1 MDTEYWY
8 GRKKKKFLHNI
19 DTFYYSVKLYNDL
32 TRNSQDPDVAR
43 FRRLVQRYQD
53 MDAKCTPF
61 REVPYRYSMG
71 ASKDSRGGS
80 SCVNYRRGTFGGFYN
95 FLLEVPGRFDVAF
108 APTVPPAA
116 SGIGSV
122 TSEIVVMVRS
132 QMLWELGASA
142 AFGQSYAYVQE
153 LCKFFRLDIAEAKEN
168 RIDFCWHTNALQDPE
183 TYFRIDNLS
192 KMQVS
197 RFGGVSYHYKFEPTA
212 EEIRQATAE
221 ENMHRGKVK
230 PGRKKF
236 TPPGCPTDGD
246 LAETAFLDDG
256 EEKSYEWDYLSL
268 GRRGDK
274 CFLRIYL
281 KTKEVVEMGYKG
293 WFLKLW
299 QLQGMISRYDL
310 YVLGKAYEKRRWN
323 YCDTARLEFALEH
336 DDTLTDADRALV
348 RATIGVERPDY
359 AKVHRLAKRYT
370 PELTKVINVE
380 FQTMRRMTKTFE
392 LVPFRDN
399 MDKGAAKRVHDI
411 LSNRRLITESL
422 TRDTFRLVKRDG
434 GDRNKWRA
442 DYTDFWKR
450 LRGTKQVD
458 VVPNK
463 HHLKLI
469 RSYASKLN
477 MEMRKVRAVNAVSSF
492 ALTLNRNPGTTIYE
506 DAAELLAVLNDNDF
520 ARIFRYKH
528 AKARQETDDPLHGY
542 GRQRHVTV
550 IDEGTGEFYG
560 NTGYEDN
567 IWDG

>member
-1 MDTEYWY
+1 MDTGYWY

-32 TRNSQDPDVAR
+32 TRNSQDADVAR
-43 FRRLVQRYQD
+43 FRRLVERYQHT
-53 MDAKCTPF
+53 DAECMPF
-61 REVPYRYSMG
+61 SEVPYRQSMG
-71 ASKDSRGGS
+71 ATKGSHGGS
-80 SCVNYRRGTFGGFYN
+80 SCVNYRHGTYGYFYS
-95 FLLEVPGRFDVAF
+95 FILEVPGRFDVAF
-108 APTVPPAA
+108 APIVPPSA
-116 SGIGSV
+116 SGMGSV
-122 TSEIVVMVRS
+122 TSEIVVMIRS

-142 AFGQSYAYVQE
+142 AFEQSYAYVQE
-153 LCKFFRLDIAEAKEN
+153 LCKFFRFDIAEAKEN
-168 RIDFCWHTNALQDPE
+168 RMDFCWHTNALQDPE

-192 KMQVS
+192 RMQVS
-197 RFGGVSYHYKFEPTA
+197 RFSGASYHYKFKN
-212 EEIRQATAE
+212 IRETRAQ
-221 ENMHRGKVK
+221 ENLERGKVK
-230 PGRKKF
+230 PGRK
-236 TPPGCPTDGD
+236 TPGFLECAMDGD
-246 LAETAFLDDG
+246 AAEELAYSSTG
-256 EEKSYEWDYLSL
+256 EGEKAYEWDYLAL

-293 WFLKLW
+293 WFLMLW
-299 QLQGMISRYDL
+299 QLQGLISRYDL
-310 YVLGKAYEKRRWN
+310 YVLEKAYEKKRWN
-323 YCDTARLEFALEH
+323 YCDIARLEFALEH
-336 DDTLTDADRALV
+336 DDTLTEADKNLIRSV
-348 RATIGVERPDY
+348 VGEERPDY
-359 AKVHRLAKRYT
+359 TKARKLAKRYT

-380 FQTMRRMTKTFE
+380 FQTMRRMTKTYE

-399 MDKGAAKRVHDI
+399 MDKGAAKRIYDI
-411 LSNRRLITESL
+411 LSNRCLVTESL
-422 TRDTFRLVKRDG
+422 TRETFRLVRTDG
-434 GDRNKWRA
+434 GDGNRWRA

-469 RSYASKLN
+469 RNYASKLN
-477 MEMRKVRAVNAVSSF
+477 MEVRKARAVHAVSSF

-542 GRQRHVTV
+542 GRQRRVTI
-550 IDEGTGEFYG
+550 IDDGTGEFYG